1 MGTIITHA
9 KHDHFTS
16 NGEHIISTEVSA
28 SRIAHWLKQGW
39 IDMAN
44 APVASLFYGAATT
57 LFVLLTLAAFRDSP
71 FLMFTVATSFVMI
84 APFLATGLYAIAQN
98 VEKHE
103 YPDLNRSLL
112 AWQSNTTNFALYA
125 LALGIIIAIW
135 SRITPLIAAVV
146 KSQSLVIVNPEMGIM
161 GFLLSEAGIQFLIAF
176 SLIGAV
182 LGAFVFAISVVT
194 IPLLLQ
200 DNKVDALNAMIVS
213 FQVTMENK
221 GTMALW
227 ALTIGILFSLGVVTG
242 GLLMIVVMPLLG
254 YASWHAYKELVSVE
268 PQPN

>member
-1 MGTIITHA
+1 M
-9 KHDHFTS
+9 
-16 NGEHIISTEVSA
+16 
-28 SRIAHWLKQGW
+28 
-39 IDMAN
+39 
-44 APVASLFYGAATT
+44 
-57 LFVLLTLAAFRDSP
+57 
-71 FLMFTVATSFVMI
+71 
-84 APFLATGLYAIAQN
+84 
-98 VEKHE
+98 
-103 YPDLNRSLL
+103 
-112 AWQSNTTNFALYA
+112 
-125 LALGIIIAIW
+125 
-135 SRITPLIAAVV
+135 V
-146 KSQSLVIVNPEMGIM
+146 KSQSLVIVNPEMGTM
-161 GFLLSEAGIQFLIAF
+161 GFMLSEAGIQFLIAF

-200 DNKVDALNAMIVS
+200 DDKVDALNAMIVS